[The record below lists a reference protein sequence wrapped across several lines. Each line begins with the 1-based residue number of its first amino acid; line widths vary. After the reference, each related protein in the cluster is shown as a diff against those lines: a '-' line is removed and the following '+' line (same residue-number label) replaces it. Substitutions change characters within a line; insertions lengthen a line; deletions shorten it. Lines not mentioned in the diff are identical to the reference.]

1 MPQASQVQQT
11 SVLRFHHLLKR
22 DSEATPKILMPGGK
36 KKSVLF
42 RVAFFLFTGMLENFL
57 IWSSYRSHDIVTT
70 SIAVSQNEW
79 VRGLE

>member
-22 DSEATPKILMPGGK
+22 DSEATPKILMPGGR
-36 KKSVLF
+36 KSVLF
-42 RVAFFLFTGMLENFL
+42 RVAFFLFIGMLENFP